1 MIYKQ
6 LLLLLTILC
15 ASVPTDASMSVR
27 RATMTIVA
35 LQCTF
40 LQAATLQYVQT
51 KVIVMC
57 IRTHYDFNLQR
68 RIVIA
73 LALLAL
79 VYVQCLT
86 LIT

>member
-35 LQCTF
+35 LQRTF